1 MPRKKLEERNIRK
14 LTKIAAG
21 SSLGITLPI
30 EVVRKFGWRERQKL
44 KLEINDR
51 SKSITIRDCAKKAK
65 KIIKKN
71 KKSSGKK

>member
-1 MPRKKLEERNIRK
+1 M
-14 LTKIAAG
+14 TKIAAG

-51 SKSITIRDCAKKAK
+51 NKSIIVKDY
-65 KIIKKN
+65 
-71 KKSSGKK
+71 GKKVKK

>member
-30 EVVRKFGWRERQKL
+30 EVVRKFG
-44 KLEINDR
+44 
-51 SKSITIRDCAKKAK
+51 
-65 KIIKKN
+65 
-71 KKSSGKK
+71 

>member
-44 KLEINDR
+44 RLEINDR
-51 SKSITIRDCAKKAK
+51 GKSITIKDCVKKAK